1 MSNIPKLPQP
11 GDKTYKIYT
20 SGVGQ
25 GGKGKTA
32 LVMQLQWHPR
42 FASRQSH
49 AFWRSQVYV
58 DQACIRY
65 MDKFTP
71 MRTGALKR
79 SPTLGT
85 KIGSGRIEYASPYA
99 RYQYY
104 GKLMVS
110 SLTGSAYAL
119 QGEKKVLTSVD
130 LTYDTSAH
138 PLAGPYWFE
147 RMKAEYGDRI
157 RKGAAVIAGG
167 TSKK

>member
-1 MSNIPKLPQP
+1 MA
-11 GDKTYKIYT
+11 D
-20 SGVGQ
+20 GV
-25 GGKGKTA
+25 
-32 LVMQLQWHPR
+32 LR
-42 FASRQSH
+42 FSWDPNFTRDMRTRFSRAQ
-49 AFWRSQVYV
+49 AYV
-58 DQACIRY
+58 DQSCIRY

-79 SPTLGT
+79 SPSLGT
-85 KIGSGRIEYASPYA
+85 KIGSGHIEYASPYA

-119 QGEKKVLTSVD
+119 RGEKKVLTSVD

-147 RMKAEYGDRI
+147 RMKSEYGDRI
-157 RKGAAVIAGG
+157 RKGAAAIAGG
-167 TSKK
+167 TDKK